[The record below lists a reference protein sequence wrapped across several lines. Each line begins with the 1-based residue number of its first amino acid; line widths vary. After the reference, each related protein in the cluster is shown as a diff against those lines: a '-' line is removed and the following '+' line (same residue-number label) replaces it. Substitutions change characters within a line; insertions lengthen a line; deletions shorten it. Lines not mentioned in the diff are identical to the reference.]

1 MNGRLSRETLL
12 ASGECNWSTSKSTQ
26 NSYVDSYKRCLSLVT
41 RIAYRTMAPNNR
53 TNFAIRKA
61 FSLQFFPDTRILPP
75 NLAVLTK
82 KFARTVPSSPNP
94 YAVISSDLTSEF
106 QIEDVHPL
114 SESILRDILERIF
127 QKENL
132 LEREL

>member
-1 MNGRLSRETLL
+1 
-12 ASGECNWSTSKSTQ
+12 
-26 NSYVDSYKRCLSLVT
+26 
-41 RIAYRTMAPNNR
+41 MAPNNR